1 LLTTS
6 LKMANVS
13 GEGLNV
19 YLKKLLLKHCCTL
32 EMIQR
37 IQSLHCIRIEDT
49 GHEYTNIRYSAEAAS
64 NQVIPISPSPFGL
77 FLFFKRI
84 EDTGHE
90 YTNIRYSGE
99 AASNQVI
106 PISPSPFGSSMRPCN
121 HPQCEACSSTP
132 VVYQLQLIPHPRPK
146 KVPRNPLRENS

>member
-64 NQVIPISPSPFGL
+64 NQVIPISPSPFG
-77 FLFFKRI
+77 
-84 EDTGHE
+84 
-90 YTNIRYSGE
+90 GE